1 MKKVSTQPINDLVQK
16 NASQFL
22 HQLDPIVSRMVSDM
36 QLPEDVR
43 SVARML
49 LIAEAISRMAQSLTA
64 GFAGRNAHT
73 DQGRSIH

>member
-1 MKKVSTQPINDLVQK
+1 MTKVSTQPINDLVQK

-49 LIAEAISRMAQSLTA
+49 LIAEAIRRLAQCLTA
-64 GFAGRNAHT
+64 EFAGRNEHT